1 MKKII
6 AAMSAVTLSI
16 NSFAQTQENEIDA
29 VNLQGRFFSIPYN
42 DVNENVTV
50 ISRQQ
55 IENSPATS
63 IDELLQF
70 TSGLDIRRR
79 GSNGVQSD
87 ISIRG
92 SSFEQVLILIN
103 GIRMNDS
110 QTGHNTF
117 NIPIDISAVERIEI
131 MKGSSAK
138 LFGQNVFAGVI
149 NIVTKTSSKEQATVK
164 AQGGDFRTYDMS
176 ASGTFGSEKFTNLLS
191 ASNGASDGYRY
202 NTDYQ
207 IRNYFY
213 QNKLKISNGS
223 IGLQAG
229 FSEKK
234 FGANGFY
241 ALPSYTNQYEETQ
254 ASVVSLQYQQKFKNL
269 SINSSVYWRRGQDMY
284 LLVRQKPEV
293 YRNMH
298 IGNNVGGTVNASY
311 ESSLGRTNV
320 GVDYRKEFL
329 VSSNLG
335 DRKRD
340 VTQVFFDHQF
350 RFFNQKLEINPGASW
365 ANYSGANFFYP
376 GVDVGFIINANHKLF
391 GTVSKGFRIPT
402 FTDLYYNI
410 EKKSPT
416 EMGNPNLLPESAVS
430 SEVGYRFQNEKILAK
445 VSGFLRNTNNAID
458 WLRDTSASPWRAENV
473 GKINLKGFETEF
485 KHQLFDF
492 LNYRVNYTY
501 LDNQYKN
508 TGLSRYALQSLKHQF
523 VAQLDVKFLKFF
535 SNQLIYKYSDRLV
548 LGSYNTLDEQLNFRY
563 KNFNFYVLINNLT
576 NTKYTES
583 NLVPMPGRWFH
594 AGVTYQIKMN

>member
-1 MKKII
+1 MKKTVM
-6 AAMSAVTLSI
+6 ALSVI
-16 NSFAQTQENEIDA
+16 VLSVNGFGQNQEKAIDE
-29 VNLQGRFFSIPYN
+29 VNLQGRFLSIPYN

-50 ISRQQ
+50 ITRQQ

-70 TSGLDIRRR
+70 HSGLDIRRR

-117 NIPIDISAVERIEI
+117 NIPFDISAVERIEI

-138 LFGQNVFAGVI
+138 LYGQNVFAGLI
-149 NIVTKTSSKEQATVK
+149 NIVTKSSAEEKVTIK
-164 AQGGDFRTYDMS
+164 AQGGDFKTYDLS
-176 ASGTFGSEKFTNLLS
+176 ASATFGSEKFTNLLTV
-191 ASNGASDGYRY
+191 SNGASDGYRY

-207 IRNYFY
+207 IRNVFY
-213 QNKLKISNGS
+213 QNKLKLNEGS
-223 IGLQAG
+223 LSLQAG

-241 ALPSYTNQYEETQ
+241 ASPTYTNQYEETQ
-254 ASVVSLQYQQKFKNL
+254 ASVVSLQYQQQFGKL
-269 SINSSVYWRRGQDMY
+269 SLNSSLYWRRGQDMY
-284 LLVRQKPEV
+284 LLKRDNPAF

-298 IGNNVGGTVNASY
+298 IGNNAGGTVNLSY
-311 ESSLGRTNV
+311 ESSLGITNF

-329 VSSNLG
+329 TSSNLG
-335 DRKRD
+335 ERKRD

-350 RFFNQKLEINPGASW
+350 KFFNQKLEINPGASW
-365 ANYSGANFFYP
+365 ANYSGDNFFYP
-376 GVDVGFIINANHKLF
+376 GVDVGYIFSPNHKIF
-391 GTVSKGFRIPT
+391 GAVSKGFRIPT
-402 FTDLYYNI
+402 FTDLYYV
-410 EKKSPT
+410 SPT
-416 EMGNPNLLPESAVS
+416 EKGNPNLIPESALS
-430 SEVGYRFQNEKILAK
+430 SELGYRFQNQKILAK
-445 VSGFLRNTNNAID
+445 VSGFIRNTHNGID
-458 WLRDTSASPWRAENV
+458 WLKPTPESIWTAENV

-485 KHQLFDF
+485 RHQLFDF
-492 LNYRVNYTY
+492 LNYRLDYTY

-508 TGLSRYALQSLKHQF
+508 KELSRYALQNLRHQL
-523 VAQLDVKFLKFF
+523 VGEINVKFLKFF
-535 SNQLIYKYSDRLV
+535 SNQLIYRYTERV
-548 LGSYNTLDEQLNFRY
+548 NLGSYNTLDEQLNFRH
-563 KNFNFYVLINNLT
+563 KDFNFYVLINNLT
-576 NTKYTES
+576 NTKYIET

-594 AGVTYQIKMN
+594 IGVTYQIKMN

>member
-1 MKKII
+1 MKRTITALSI
-6 AAMSAVTLSI
+6 CVLSI
-16 NSFAQTQENEIDA
+16 NAMAQNQENNIERVD
-29 VNLQGRFFSIPYN
+29 LQGRFLSVSHN

-50 ISRQQ
+50 ITKKQ

-70 TSGLDIRRR
+70 YSGLDIRRR

-87 ISIRG
+87 IGIRG
-92 SSFEQVLILIN
+92 SSFEQVLVLIN
-103 GIRMNDS
+103 GVRMNDS

-117 NIPIDISAVERIEI
+117 NIPFDISAVERIEI
-131 MKGSSAK
+131 IKGSSAK
-138 LFGQNVFAGVI
+138 LYGQNVFAGVI
-149 NIVTKTSSKEQATVK
+149 NIITKTSSQEQVTVK
-164 AQGGDFRTYDMS
+164 AQGGDFKTYDLS
-176 ASGTFGSEKFTNLLS
+176 ASATFGSEKFTNLFS
-191 ASNGASDGYRY
+191 ISNGASDGYRY

-207 IRNYFY
+207 IRNFFY
-213 QNKLKISNGS
+213 QNKLKLNDGS
-223 IGLQAG
+223 LSLQAG

-241 ALPSYTNQYEETQ
+241 ASPSAINQYEETQ
-254 ASVVSLQYQQKFKNL
+254 ASVVSLQYQQKFNNL

-284 LLVRQKPEV
+284 LYTRSNPAG

-311 ESSLGRTNV
+311 ESSIGTTSV
-320 GVDYRKEFL
+320 GVDYRKEYL

-335 DRKRD
+335 DRERD

-365 ANYSGANFFYP
+365 ANYSGDNFLYP
-376 GVDVGFIINANHKLF
+376 GVDVGFIFNPNHKVF
-391 GTVSKGFRIPT
+391 GAVSKGFRIPT
-402 FTDLYYNI
+402 FTDLYYV
-410 EKKSPT
+410 SPT
-416 EMGNPNLLPESAVS
+416 EIGNPNLVPESAIS
-430 SEVGYRFQNEKILAK
+430 SELGYRFQNEKILAK
-445 VSGFLRNTNNAID
+445 ASGFIRNTNDGID
-458 WLRDTSASPWRAENV
+458 WLKPTEESPWTAENV
-473 GKINLKGFETEF
+473 GKIHLKGFETEF
-485 KHQLFDF
+485 KHQLFPF
-492 LNYRVNYTY
+492 LNYRLGYTY

-508 TGLSRYALQSLKHQF
+508 KELSRYALQNLKHQF

-535 SNQLIYKYSDRLV
+535 SNQLIYKYSERV
-548 LGSYNTLDEQLNFRY
+548 NLGSYNILDEQLNFRI
-563 KNFNFYVLINNLT
+563 KDLNFYVLINNLT

-594 AGVTYQIKMN
+594 LGFTYQIKMN